1 MYDNQMII
9 DIKLLLY
16 IYLYIL
22 YLYKMPEVS
31 ILILPKN
38 QTYKQK
44 V

>member
-38 QTYKQK
+38 QT
-44 V
+44 